1 MARANPNIS
10 ESAIEQITAD
20 RGPHY
25 EPFGWHHW
33 PEHPWL
39 AYQFRRGLGEA
50 QEGGGS
56 VSEVMQAGSRMV
68 PGDLESWHAE
78 WLRIADRN
86 WDRGLTEEKSGHIR
100 TAMNCFL
107 RAADYYRQAE
117 FHLEPDDPR
126 RLPTFE
132 KMEGRSHK
140 FIGHPNPPGEVVEI
154 PYEPGKPICGYF
166 IRAPFPGDKL
176 PVLICMGGLDSIK
189 DEMWFMQAHG
199 CLQRGI
205 SVLMIDGP
213 GQGGTLRRHKIVTRA
228 DSEAPIGKGIDCL
241 ETPPGPG
248 PHTVA
253 GGGAPPG
260 GEGPSGKCIVG
271 LEPGADVDPLRIAVC
286 GSSLGGYYAARAACY
301 EPRLAAAISHGA
313 IWSVHDMWGTKGDD
327 FGLAMHIRWVFGA
340 KTMAEA
346 HELMKPFT
354 LKGHLEHMACPYLVL
369 HGGHDVLT
377 VTAARSTYDYA
388 RAHGVDATMRVLD
401 PEETGAEHC
410 QHDNPTIGQEVLAD
424 WLADRFGINQ
434 RALLRTSINSLI

>member
-1 MARANPNIS
+1 VATGIS
-10 ESAIEQITAD
+10 SVGDNAIEEITAD

-39 AYQFRRGLGEA
+39 SYQFRRGLGET

-56 VSEVMQAGSRMV
+56 VSEVMQVGSRMI

-78 WLRIADRN
+78 WMRIADRN
-86 WDRGLTEEKSGHIR
+86 WARGLAEEASAHIR

-132 KMEGRSHK
+132 KMEACSHK
-140 FIGHPNPPGEVVEI
+140 FISYLNPPGEVVEI

-166 IRAPFPGDKL
+166 VRAPFPGGRL

-189 DEMWFMQAHG
+189 DEMWFMQANG

-213 GQGGTLRRHKIVTRA
+213 GQGGTLRRHKIVTRF
-228 DSEAPIGKGIDCL
+228 DSEVPIGKCIDWL
-241 ETPPGPG
+241 ENR
-248 PHTVA
+248 
-253 GGGAPPG
+253 
-260 GEGPSGKCIVG
+260 
-271 LEPGADVDPLRIAVC
+271 ADVDPTRIGVC
-286 GSSLGGYYAARAACY
+286 GSSLGGYYAARAGCY
-301 EPRLAAAISHGA
+301 EKRLAAAISHGA

-340 KTMAEA
+340 KTMREA

-354 LKGHLEHMACPYLVL
+354 LKGHLEHMRCPYLVL

-377 VTAARSTYDYA
+377 VTAARLTYDHA
-388 RAHGVDATMRVLD
+388 RAHGVDTTLRVLD
-401 PEETGAEHC
+401 PPETGAEHC

-424 WLADRFGINQ
+424 WLADRFRIDQ
-434 RALLRTSINSLI
+434 RALMKTSLNPLL